1 VVRFLEVDPSPRN
14 LLALGVALD
23 LVGADPD
30 STLFQAVRERHG
42 LGYEVSADLEWGAGW
57 AAAVLSA
64 SAGPGRADRLAHI
77 IDDVLQRSAREGF
90 APSDLA
96 RGRKK
101 RQFGYAVL
109 AERRLDRALSRAD
122 SIASGFPSIEESERI
137 VAGLD
142 DAAIHDAWRRAVA
155 GRSLVAALGD

>member
-1 VVRFLEVDPSPRN
+1 M
-14 LLALGVALD
+14 
-23 LVGADPD
+23 
-30 STLFQAVRERHG
+30 
-42 LGYEVSADLEWGAGW
+42 SADLEWGAGW

-64 SAGPGRADRLAHI
+64 SAGPGRADRLARI
-77 IDDVLQRSAREGF
+77 IDDVLQRSAHEGF
-90 APSDLA
+90 TPGDLA

-101 RQFGYAVL
+101 RQFGYAML
-109 AERRLDRALSRAD
+109 ADRRLDRALSRAD

-137 VAGLD
+137 VASLD